1 MATTKRQPRPVTV
14 TDVTL
19 RPSDVREFRAPRDHH
34 RHLGAGRLSRR
45 QLLGA
50 TAAGIG
56 AVAAG
61 SLLRPASA
69 HHLPTTSF
77 APTDPRPINGG
88 LGPFHVYAPAY
99 KPAADAGIDPD
110 AVWEQSTITDFE
122 GTFASTDVEGW
133 GTDGDGRELYFRC
146 DMRFVEGTY
155 VALNGSRR
163 RGSFGFI

>member
-1 MATTKRQPRPVTV
+1 M
-14 TDVTL
+14 TL
-19 RPSDVREFRAPRDHH
+19 RLSDVRAFGDAHH
-34 RHLGAGRLSRR
+34 HHGGVGAGSLSRR
-45 QLLGA
+45 RLLGA

-61 SLLRPASA
+61 SLLRPAAA

-99 KPAADAGIDPD
+99 KPQSDAGLDPN
-110 AVWEQSTITDFE
+110 AVWEQSTITDFH
-122 GTFASTDVEGW
+122 GVFASTDVEGW
-133 GTDGDGRELYFRC
+133 GTDGEGRELYFRC
-146 DMRFVEGTY
+146 DMRFMEGEY
-155 VALNGSRR
+155 VALNGSQR